1 MPTQQIA
8 LPCKLKWPSRSE
20 LDSRSLLDLNSEPIR
35 PALFQHVLQARM
47 LPICSISEIPMNSQ
61 NCFRH
66 SLQMFGG
73 KKSNYIRQAR
83 KRLGVAVR
91 HAHTA
96 ARQQIIPSQL
106 ALFSNDNESEIICEH
121 INVI

>member
-35 PALFQHVLQARM
+35 PALCQHVLQARM
-47 LPICSISEIPMNSQ
+47 LPICSISELPMNSQ

-66 SLQMFGG
+66 SLQMLGG
-73 KKSNYIRQAR
+73 KSSNYIRQAR
-83 KRLGVAVR
+83 KRLGFAVR
-91 HAHTA
+91 HAHA
-96 ARQQIIPSQL
+96 GARQQIIPSEL
-106 ALFSNDNESEIICEH
+106 ALYRSNNASEI
-121 INVI
+121 